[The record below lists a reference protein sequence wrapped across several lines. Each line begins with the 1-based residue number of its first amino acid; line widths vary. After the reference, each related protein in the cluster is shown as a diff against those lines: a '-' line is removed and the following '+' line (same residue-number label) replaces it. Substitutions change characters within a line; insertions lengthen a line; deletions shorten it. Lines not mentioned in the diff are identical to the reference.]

1 MKQVMTLY
9 GLVLVAAGL
18 AVAALGLEQALLLA
32 YGAISLMAL
41 MISAT
46 FLWLWQVRATPLAL
60 GMSLSWA
67 GSGLTIGW
75 WWAMQ
80 IAQSPVW
87 GMEAAMLFLFLSLL
101 IAGAV
106 LHFSVIQ
113 GSFGLSGLS
122 FLWPVLGALL
132 VSFGVLLL
140 L

>member
-9 GLVLVAAGL
+9 GLVLAAAGM

-32 YGAISLMAL
+32 YGAIALMAL

-87 GMEAAMLFLFLSLL
+87 GMEAAMLFVFLSLL

>member
-9 GLVLVAAGL
+9 GVVLAAAGM

-32 YGAISLMAL
+32 YGAIALMAL

>member
-9 GLVLVAAGL
+9 GVVLAAAGM

-41 MISAT
+41 KISAT